1 MVAMVPKKIDRSE
14 KHGGAQQGIEEGPFI
29 KRQRLLTGSLLFD
42 KLRKELHLFCVSV
55 HSNSSMAT
63 VGLVQKFW
71 LYPTCTC
78 SNL

>member
-1 MVAMVPKKIDRSE
+1 
-14 KHGGAQQGIEEGPFI
+14 
-29 KRQRLLTGSLLFD
+29 LLTGSLLFD